1 MTFVFHSLAEANA
14 GLAVLKEH
22 LAVHPYLD
30 INENLVADREVQWM
44 VVKNFDESIADKAC
58 SVHGNKLVLDSMLL
72 ISIDQKEKDLDLV
85 VFEDELYFIAKID
98 G

>member
-1 MTFVFHSLAEANA
+1 
-14 GLAVLKEH
+14 
-22 LAVHPYLD
+22 
-30 INENLVADREVQWM
+30 M
-44 VVKNFDESIADKAC
+44 VVKNFDETVADKAC

-72 ISIDQKEKDLDLV
+72 ISIDQKEKGLDLV